1 MSWRNGWTMS
11 DLNRIA
17 WKVENLATLIC
28 MALILCTGLTVFSGL
43 LFALTGN
50 AEDGWNCVRGIAICA
65 GLFAPTFLLSAY
77 PDPVIRLYLRI
88 TAGPYIDTEET
99 PS

>member
-1 MSWRNGWTMS
+1 MSLSNS
-11 DLNRIA
+11 
-17 WKVENLATLIC
+17 
-28 MALILCTGLTVFSGL
+28 TVP
-43 LFALTGN
+43 
-50 AEDGWNCVRGIAICA
+50 WNCVRGIAICA